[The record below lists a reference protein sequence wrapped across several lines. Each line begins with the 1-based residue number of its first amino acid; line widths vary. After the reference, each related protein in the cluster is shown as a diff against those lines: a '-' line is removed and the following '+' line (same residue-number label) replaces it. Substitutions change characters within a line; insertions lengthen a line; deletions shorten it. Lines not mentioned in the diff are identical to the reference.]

1 VAISV
6 SLLSAIVKA
15 RTWAPGQMIKAEG
28 RHFGNAALTAGEQ
41 PAVPGDDV
49 EIGIDQNRH
58 NEAKTLYTFSNLP
71 DLLLAVPAW
80 VAWIGLQS
88 LDLSSDDRQIK
99 DLFSLNPA
107 PRSNISRISKYSS
120 VDVCDRAT
128 SCCLLRCRGT
138 ISSEPSRDQALLS
151 LGALAQPSALQG
163 NLHPSKNKQ
172 TDDYLLI
179 IGDGAA
185 GLLVQMVGAPDPRS
199 ADRSTHRPRL
209 VRPGQAGPRFPS

>member
-1 VAISV
+1 MAVEEPQIADLADRRPGRNFGYGISRV
-6 SLLSAIVKA
+6 GIRRGHLVEGGDPQIDLAHLETGDLEAEVEPEDRKLLELLRQQPIVPGGDLGQA
-15 RTWAPGQMIKAEG
+15 VVGDREGTNLGPGQMIKAEG

-99 DLFSLNPA
+99 RRFRFIFSQ
-107 PRSNISRISKYSS
+107 SGSS
-120 VDVCDRAT
+120 LQYFPHFKILLCI
-128 SCCLLRCRGT
+128 CL
-138 ISSEPSRDQALLS
+138 
-151 LGALAQPSALQG
+151 
-163 NLHPSKNKQ
+163 
-172 TDDYLLI
+172 
-179 IGDGAA
+179 
-185 GLLVQMVGAPDPRS
+185 
-199 ADRSTHRPRL
+199 
-209 VRPGQAGPRFPS
+209 